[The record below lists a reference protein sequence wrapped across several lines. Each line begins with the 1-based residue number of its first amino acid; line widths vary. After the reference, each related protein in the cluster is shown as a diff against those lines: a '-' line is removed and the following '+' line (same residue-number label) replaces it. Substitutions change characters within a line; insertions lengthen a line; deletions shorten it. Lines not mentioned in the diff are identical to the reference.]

1 MFKFCPLDFL
11 EQLQLK
17 VLKIFYGSSGFIRLI
32 FHVGIMKTVIINL
45 LKVANA
51 DASNSEL
58 LKLNITINNL
68 YL

>member
-17 VLKIFYGSSGFIRLI
+17 VLKIFYGFIRLI
-32 FHVGIMKTVIINL
+32 FHVGIMKNSNNL